1 MDLVKDD
8 VLEFF
13 SNENSNIPEEL
24 DLVKET
30 SLTIGQ
36 AFM

>member
-1 MDLVKDD
+1 MDLVKND
-8 VLEFF
+8 VFEFF
-13 SNENSNIPEEL
+13 NNSNENIPEEL
-24 DLVKET
+24 KIVKET

>member
-1 MDLVKDD
+1 MDSVKDD
-8 VLEFF
+8 VLKFF
-13 SNENSNIPEEL
+13 NNEEENIPEEL